1 MKIAK
6 HIGFTLVEIILS
18 LGLTALLLG
27 LLSTGVYI
35 VAEDWN
41 RNSDVLDESLDQAL
55 AVLQVDRALHGAFPH
70 SYTNFETL
78 GREIYFH
85 GEDDYLSF
93 VSTVSP
99 QRNPGLTVWE
109 IYSVPDEGVYLSLV
123 PAFSDNPTER
133 LSESEPTLI
142 LQNYS
147 AEFSYLYLDVN
158 QNMLW
163 TDEWLGN
170 EELSLPVAIYVRF
183 VPESDFEDINE
194 ELEIIAG
201 IKASQHRSTESGHR
215 VIESSSV
222 GEVGGRGGSL

>member
-1 MKIAK
+1 MRESKQT
-6 HIGFTLVEIILS
+6 GFTLVEIILS
-18 LGLTALLLG
+18 LALTALLLG

-70 SYTNFETL
+70 SYTNFDTL

-109 IYSVPDEGVYLSLV
+109 IYSVADEGVYLSLV
-123 PAFSDNPTER
+123 PAFSDDPTER
-133 LSESEPTLI
+133 LGESEPTLI
-142 LQNYS
+142 LENYS
-147 AEFSYLYLDVN
+147 VEFSYLYQDLN
-158 QNMLW
+158 ENRLW
-163 TDEWLGN
+163 TEEWFGN
-170 EELSLPVAIYVRF
+170 EELGLPLAIYVRF
-183 VPESDFEDINE
+183 IPERDFEDDYE
-194 ELEIIAG
+194 ELEIVAG
-201 IKASQHRSTESGHR
+201 IKANQHRSIR
-215 VIESSSV
+215 PNSS
-222 GEVGGRGGSL
+222 LNL